1 MNNDTIKL
9 LNLEQFNLQIKDIF
23 TYKQNNILF
32 CEITLEKNICA
43 CPFCN
48 SSNVI
53 VKEYYNKQIKHSI
66 STNNPCFIIYHARRF
81 KCKDCNSTFYE
92 HNPFTNKF
100 DKLSTYTKFA
110 ILEALKKHTLT
121 FEAIASNFNV
131 SKNTVINL
139 FDACVDPKRRNL
151 PEVICIDEFY
161 TSKFS
166 QYKYACVF
174 LDFYSSKVIEVYS
187 SRHKNRLSQNLSLI
201 PKTERLNV
209 KYVVIDMWDS
219 YLDLATIYFP
229 NCKVA
234 VDSFHV
240 IKHLNEAINDI
251 RIKIMKKYDKNT
263 DKLVGN
269 DINYYMLK
277 KFHYFFTKNYED
289 IYDNRI
295 YIKKLKTKWH
305 KDEIRKFL
313 FSIDPDLKEAYFLK
327 ESYQEFNKIANYET
341 FDNEFNELL
350 DQFINSK
357 FQEFREFSKLLIH
370 WKDQIKNSFIRYNGR
385 RLSNGP
391 IEGVNSKIKTI
402 FKSANGY
409 KNFNRLRNRIIYSL
423 NKDVPIKIN

>member
-1 MNNDTIKL
+1 M
-9 LNLEQFNLQIKDIF
+9 
-23 TYKQNNILF
+23 
-32 CEITLEKNICA
+32 
-43 CPFCN
+43 
-48 SSNVI
+48 
-53 VKEYYNKQIKHSI
+53 
-66 STNNPCFIIYHARRF
+66 
-81 KCKDCNSTFYE
+81 
-92 HNPFTNKF
+92 
-100 DKLSTYTKFA
+100 
-110 ILEALKKHTLT
+110 
-121 FEAIASNFNV
+121 

-139 FDACVDPKRRNL
+139 F
-151 PEVICIDEFY
+151 DEFY

-240 IKHLNEAINDI
+240 IKHLNEAMNDI
-251 RIKIMKKYDKNT
+251 RIRIMKKYDKNT
-263 DKLVGN
+263 NKLVGN
-269 DINYYMLK
+269 DIYYYMLK

-289 IYDNRI
+289 IYDGRI
-295 YIKKLKTKWH
+295 YIQKLKTKWH

-327 ESYQEFNKIANYET
+327 ESYQEFNRIANYET
-341 FDNEFNELL
+341 FDKEFKELL

-357 FQEFREFSKLLIH
+357 FQEFREFGKLLIH
-370 WKDQIKNSFIRYNGR
+370 WKDEIK
-385 RLSNGP
+385 RLSKVFWGFW
-391 IEGVNSKIKTI
+391 GVSNFKNI
-402 FKSANGY
+402 F
-409 KNFNRLRNRIIYSL
+409 
-423 NKDVPIKIN
+423 